1 MSMIPRDP
9 FEALL
14 PLREAMSRL
23 FEESFVGPR
32 FEFFTTARTF
42 PLDIYESEDKQQ
54 YVVEASVSGFKPE
67 DIQIMAEGNTLTI
80 RATKKEE
87 TKAEK
92 GAYVRHERYEGEMSR
107 SVTLPSAI
115 DASKVEA
122 TYEHG
127 VLTLHIPKAE
137 GAKPKQIPVKIKEAA
152 GKR

>member
-9 FEALL
+9 FEALT
-14 PLREAMSRL
+14 PLREAMNRL
-23 FEESFVGPR
+23 LEESFVGPR
-32 FEFFTTARTF
+32 FEFFTARTF

-67 DIQIMAEGNTLTI
+67 EIQIMAEGNTLTI
-80 RATKKEE
+80 RAAKKEE
-87 TKAEK
+87 KKEEK
-92 GAYVRHERYEGEMSR
+92 GSYVRRERYAGEMSR

-127 VLTLHIPKAE
+127 VLTLRIPKAE
-137 GAKPKQIPVKIKEAA
+137 GAKPKQIPVQVK
-152 GKR
+152 